1 MQRKRKMGYTVRRSV
16 TRQLIFSPSL
26 NLGGKWMTSAGFA
39 IGQTVQVTVLNGKII
54 IES

>member
-1 MQRKRKMGYTVRRSV
+1 MGYTVRRNV

-26 NLGGKWMTSAGFA
+26 NLGGKWMSGAGFA